1 MTDIHC
7 KGTAIVWHPAPREY
21 VWHPDAAEVAALA
34 VPEAGKSFSTTVQTP
49 CGATIGVKLNAKNLR
64 RTIGVIRE
72 AGPENMATIIQGKLS
87 LANPFTLEE
96 AGLMAAARPPK
107 EPTAAKAQE

>member
-1 MTDIHC
+1 MLIAKTV
-7 KGTAIVWHPAPREY
+7 KATFIV
-21 VWHPDAAEVAALA
+21 DAAEVAALA